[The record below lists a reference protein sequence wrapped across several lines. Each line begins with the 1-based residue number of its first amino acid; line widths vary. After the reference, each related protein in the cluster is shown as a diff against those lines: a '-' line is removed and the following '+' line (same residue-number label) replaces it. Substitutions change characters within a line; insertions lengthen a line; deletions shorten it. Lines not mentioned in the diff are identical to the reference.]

1 MASIC
6 VRPNGMLQ
14 YDLCIHGRRFRE
26 TSGLRDT
33 PENRR
38 RVKRDL
44 RRINAE
50 LETDTFD
57 YAAWFPNSRKL
68 EQARRWLLDQRAI
81 DPGLRFADYA
91 SEWLALHEGEWKAS
105 YARRV
110 RGVVDQYLIPR
121 FGDWPLDQISERAV
135 RAFRQELI
143 DHCNGEGTR
152 LLSNARI
159 NFVLTP
165 LSGVMRFAER
175 ERGLANPMRNLRPL
189 RDDRQ
194 DPEPLNAEEVAAVLD
209 TVDPAYRL
217 YFEMRF
223 YTGLRSCE
231 INGLKAGYV
240 DLERRQLRVREAIV
254 DGRQTTLKHRKAR
267 RDIPLSAGMTAQL
280 QAVLT
285 GKDADEY
292 LFIRPDGRPLT
303 PSWVA
308 EELWKPTLA
317 KIGLAPR
324 RVYQTRHTAAVLH
337 LAAGENPLFVSRLLG
352 HSSTKMLFERYAP
365 FVANVLAG
373 DGTAF
378 EAMMDAARQR
388 NNVPESVE
396 GMDQSPGY

>member
-1 MASIC
+1 MASFC

-14 YDLCIHGRRFRE
+14 YDLCLHGRRFRE

-38 RVKRDL
+38 RIKRDL

-50 LETDTFD
+50 LETGTFD
-57 YAAWFPNSRKL
+57 YGAWFPSSRKL
-68 EQARRWLLDQRAI
+68 EEARRWLLDQSAI
-81 DPGLRFADYA
+81 DPDCRFAEYA
-91 SEWLALHEGEWKAS
+91 TEWLALHEGDWKAS

-110 RGVVDQYLIPR
+110 RGALQQHLIPR

-143 DHCNGEGTR
+143 DRCSDDGTR

-159 NFVLTP
+159 NFILTP
-165 LSGVMRFAER
+165 LSGVLRFGER
-175 ERGLANPMRNLRPL
+175 ERGFANPMRNLRPL
-189 RDDRQ
+189 RDDRN
-194 DPEPLNAEEVAAVLD
+194 DPMPLTAEEVTAFLD
-209 TVDPAYRL
+209 AVDPAYRL

-240 DLERRQLRVREAIV
+240 DLERRQIRVREAIV
-254 DGRQTTLKHRKAR
+254 DGRQTTLKHPRAR
-267 RDIPLSAGMTAQL
+267 RDIPLSGRMTAQL
-280 QAVLT
+280 QGLVED
-285 GKDADEY
+285 KDADDY
-292 LFIRPDGRPLT
+292 LFLRPHDRPLT

-308 EELWKPTLA
+308 EHLWKPALA
-317 KIGLAPR
+317 AIGLAPR

-352 HSSTKMLFERYAP
+352 HSSTKVLYERYAP

-378 EAMMDAARQR
+378 EAML
-388 NNVPESVE
+388 NNP
-396 GMDQSPGY
+396 